1 MAVTQQRELSFGEML
16 GSFRIERTLGTGGF
30 GITYLALDTA
40 FDILVAIKEYFPQNA
55 WRDSGSRLIHCH
67 EGEPEKNYQFGLQH
81 FHREGQILA
90 KFKHPNIVQARQMFP
105 ANNTAYLVMEYE
117 EGEELEHYL
126 HHLKRPLTY
135 QEAEAIFNPVLDGLR
150 AVHEQGLLHL
160 DIKPENIYLRSDG
173 RPMLIDFGGA
183 RHQLGKASQAVS
195 FLVAS
200 EGYAP
205 NEQYT
210 GHKLQATTD
219 IYAVGATLYRS
230 ITGKNPA
237 DAKERSIS
245 LIDKTPD
252 PLPSIRQLVKQGQ
265 YPNHFLQAIDDA
277 LRMRMTDRPQSVREL
292 QQRLFTE
299 QKPPPNIKLLALGSI
314 AVLLMLSVGWMLW
327 HQNPTSVVP
336 PPLTV
341 PDVVPAPPIVT
352 PAPAVVPKVN
362 PPNERP
368 QPPASPEKKV
378 SNPTARCKSNPKL
391 CGDVA
396 PDY

>member
-1 MAVTQQRELSFGEML
+1 MAVTQQRELSSGEML

-30 GITYLALDTA
+30 GITYLALDTT

-67 EGEPEKNYQFGLQH
+67 DGEPEKNYQFGLQH

-126 HHLKRPLTY
+126 HRLNKPLTY

-237 DAKERSIS
+237 DAKERSVS

-292 QQRLFTE
+292 QQRLFAE
-299 QKPPPNIKLLALGSI
+299 QKPSPNIKLLALGGI
-314 AVLLMLSVGWMLW
+314 AVLLMLLVGWMLW
-327 HQNPTSVVP
+327 REDPTLAIHATP
-336 PPLTV
+336 TV
-341 PDVVPAPPIVT
+341 PDVAPVSAAPTPVHAAVPKVDPPQPKPT
-352 PAPAVVPKVN
+352 PAPT
-362 PPNERP
+362 
-368 QPPASPEKKV
+368 EKKV
-378 SNPTARCKSNPKL
+378 SNPAARCKSNPKL